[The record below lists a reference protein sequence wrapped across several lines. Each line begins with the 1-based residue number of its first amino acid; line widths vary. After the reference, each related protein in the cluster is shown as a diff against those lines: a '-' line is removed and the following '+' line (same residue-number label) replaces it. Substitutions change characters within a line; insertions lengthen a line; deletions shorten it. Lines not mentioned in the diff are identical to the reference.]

1 LANPA
6 SARLG
11 AAVAASVSATAAAPW
26 RIHGP
31 RRWAP
36 YVLVAPSVIVLLGL
50 MIYPIVYGVYL
61 SLFDYRM
68 TQSLNMAFVGLGNYR
83 RLFVQTPEFLN
94 SIFVTIQ
101 FTLLTITAEFVIGL
115 SLALLLNMD
124 FPYRTL
130 FRTLVLLPLMVP
142 PLVSGL
148 LWRVM
153 YENQF
158 GVISYFIRAL
168 GAEPPVFLGDRLLAL
183 PAVVAT
189 EVWRATPFMT
199 LVLLAALQAVPHEL
213 HEAAQVDGA
222 GHVSRFRFISLPLIL
237 PVLLVA
243 LLFRTVDVLRTF
255 DLVYLLTQGGPGSRT
270 EVIGMYIYRVGFV
283 NFNMGIT
290 SASAMILFVFTLL
303 VCFVYLRLVVRG
315 QAATK

>member
-1 LANPA
+1 VSKPA
-6 SARLG
+6 SAEFGNLVADALTASPRRRVHGPQHLG
-11 AAVAASVSATAAAPW
+11 AYA
-26 RIHGP
+26 
-31 RRWAP
+31 
-36 YVLVAPSVIVLLGL
+36 LVAPSLLVLVGV
-50 MIYPIVYGVYL
+50 MIYPIAYGVYI
-61 SLFDYRM
+61 SLFEFRM
-68 TQSLNMAFVGLGNYR
+68 TQSLNWVFLGLGNYR
-83 RLFVQTPEFLN
+83 RLFFQTPDFLN
-94 SIFVTIQ
+94 SIYVTFQ
-101 FTLLTITAEFVIGL
+101 FTLLTITAEFAIGL
-115 SLALLLNMD
+115 SLALLLNLD
-124 FPYRTL
+124 FPGRTL

-153 YENQF
+153 YDHEF
-158 GVISYFIRAL
+158 GVLSFFIR
-168 GAEPPVFLGDRLLAL
+168 GFGVDPPVFLGDRLLAL
-183 PAVVAT
+183 PSVVLV

-222 GHVSRFRFISLPLIL
+222 GRASRFRFISLPLIT

-270 EVIGMYIYRVGFV
+270 EVIGMYIYRYGFES
-283 NFNMGIT
+283 FNMGTT
-290 SASAMILFVFTLL
+290 SAAAMVLFVLTLL

-315 QAATK
+315 QAVTR

>member
-1 LANPA
+1 
-6 SARLG
+6 
-11 AAVAASVSATAAAPW
+11 
-26 RIHGP
+26 
-31 RRWAP
+31 
-36 YVLVAPSVIVLLGL
+36 
-50 MIYPIVYGVYL
+50 M
-61 SLFDYRM
+61 
-68 TQSLNMAFVGLGNYR
+68 
-83 RLFVQTPEFLN
+83 
-94 SIFVTIQ
+94 
-101 FTLLTITAEFVIGL
+101 

-124 FPYRTL
+124 FPFRTL

-142 PLVSGL
+142 PLVGGL

-158 GVISYFIRAL
+158 GVISYFIRL
-168 GAEPPVFLGDRLLAL
+168 FGVEPPVFLGDRVLAL
-183 PAVVAT
+183 PSVVAT

-213 HEAAQVDGA
+213 HEAAQVDGGGA
-222 GHVSRFRFISLPLIL
+222 FSRFRFITMPLIL
-237 PVLLVA
+237 PVVLVA

-290 SASAMILFVFTLL
+290 SASAMLLFLLTLFVC
-303 VCFVYLRLVVRG
+303 VVYLRLVVRG
-315 QAATK
+315 QAITR

>member
-1 LANPA
+1 LSNPA
-6 SARLG
+6 SVRVGPALAEGPTATSHSRAR
-11 AAVAASVSATAAAPW
+11 
-26 RIHGP
+26 RFGP

-36 YVLVAPSVIVLLGL
+36 YVLVAPSVIVLLGV
-50 MIYPIVYGVYL
+50 MVYPIAYGVYL
-61 SLFDYRM
+61 SLFEYRM
-68 TQSLNMAFVGLGNYR
+68 TQSLNWIFVGLGNYR
-83 RLFVQTPEFLN
+83 RLFFQTPEFLN
-94 SIFVTIQ
+94 SIFVTFQ
-101 FTLLTITAEFVIGL
+101 FTVLTITAEFVIGL

-124 FPYRTL
+124 FPGRTL

-158 GVISYFIRAL
+158 GVISYFIRSL
-168 GAEPPVFLGDRLLAL
+168 GFEAPVFLGDRLLAL

-222 GHVSRFRFISLPLIL
+222 GRVSRFRFISLPLIL

-290 SASAMILFVFTLL
+290 SALAMLLFVLTLL
-303 VCFVYLRLVVRG
+303 VCVVYLRLVVRG
-315 QAATK
+315 QALTK

>member
-1 LANPA
+1 LSNPA
-6 SARLG
+6 SARAGL
-11 AAVAASVSATAAAPW
+11 AVAASVSATAAPW
-26 RIHGP
+26 RIHAP
-31 RRWAP
+31 RRWSP
-36 YVLVAPSVIVLLGL
+36 YLLVLPSVIVLIGV
-50 MIYPIVYGVYL
+50 MIYPIAYGVYL
-61 SLFDYRM
+61 SLFEYRM
-68 TQSLNMAFVGLGNYR
+68 TQSLDLIFVGLGNYR
-83 RLFVQTPEFLN
+83 RLFFQTPEFLN
-94 SIFVTIQ
+94 SIFVTMQ
-101 FTLLTITAEFVIGL
+101 FTLLTITTEFVIGL

-124 FPYRTL
+124 FPFRTL

-158 GVISYFIRAL
+158 GVISYFIRLL

-222 GHVSRFRFISLPLIL
+222 GHVARFRFISLPLIV

-290 SASAMILFVFTLL
+290 SASAMLLFAFTLL
-303 VCFVYLRLVVRG
+303 VCVVYLRLVVRG
-315 QAATK
+315 QAMTR

>member
-1 LANPA
+1 
-6 SARLG
+6 
-11 AAVAASVSATAAAPW
+11 VSATAAAPL

-36 YVLVAPSVIVLLGL
+36 YLLVAPSVIVLLGL
-50 MIYPIVYGVYL
+50 MIYPIAYGVYL

-68 TQSLNMAFVGLGNYR
+68 TQSLTMLFVGLGNYR
-83 RLFVQTPEFLN
+83 RLFFQTPEFVN

-158 GVISYFIRAL
+158 GVISYFIRSL

-290 SASAMILFVFTLL
+290 SASAMVLFVFTLL

-315 QAATK
+315 QAVTR